1 MKTITSFFILAVILS
16 SSSCQEGKKEEKKID
31 SDITTNTYWVN
42 SYKKECS
49 GGAGNMH
56 CLLLSKDENLE
67 EASWEFFYGSIEDF
81 TFKPGYFQR
90 IKIEETQLDLKSVPA
105 DASSIQYRLIE
116 TLQEKKDERFGLN
129 DLWVVENINE
139 TPIAEGTENP
149 RLEFNLSKMKIYG
162 NDSCN
167 ELSGDI
173 AKFSADKIS
182 FENIALTRKMCADM
196 ETFSAFKKALLSVR
210 GFHRENLKL
219 RLYDEEDNEVL
230 QLQKTD

>member
-1 MKTITSFFILAVILS
+1 MKTITTFFILAVMLS
-16 SSSCQEGKKEEKKID
+16 TNACQEGKKEEKKID

-49 GGAGNMH
+49 GGAGKMH
-56 CLLLSKDENLE
+56 CLLISKNENLKDT
-67 EASWEFFYGSIEDF
+67 SWEFFYSSIEDF
-81 TFKPGYFQR
+81 TFKPGYFQQ
-90 IKIEETQLDLKSVPA
+90 IKVEETPLDLKSVPA

-116 TLQEKKDERFGLN
+116 TLKEKQDVRFGLN

-139 TPIAEGTENP
+139 NPIAEGTDHP
-149 RLEFNLSKMKIYG
+149 RLEINLSKMKIYG

-167 ELSGDI
+167 EMSGEI
-173 AKFSADKIS
+173 TNFSADKIS
-182 FENIALTRKMCADM
+182 FKNIGLTRKMCNDM
-196 ETFSAFKKALLSVR
+196 KTSSAFNKALLSVR

-219 RLYDEEDNEVL
+219 RLYDDKDQEVL